1 MSEWSGTGLVYV
13 GGELHQLLV
22 PAGAVAQAVVEE
34 GDGRAAGH
42 HYIETMTEIFGQ
54 KQSFHLTQLILFL
67 LSYLFVFSNTHE
79 ETPVN
84 T

>member
-1 MSEWSGTGLVYV
+1 MSELSGTGLVYV

-42 HYIETMTEIFGQ
+42 HYTVHTAGIFWSKNNHFTRHNQ
-54 KQSFHLTQLILFL
+54 
-67 LSYLFVFSNTHE
+67 FS
-79 ETPVN
+79 VIYCIF
-84 T
+84 

>member
-42 HYIETMTEIFGQ
+42 HYI
-54 KQSFHLTQLILFL
+54 TQGL
-67 LSYLFVFSNTHE
+67 
-79 ETPVN
+79 
-84 T
+84 

>member
-42 HYIETMTEIFGQ
+42 HYI
-54 KQSFHLTQLILFL
+54 TQDTGWNIWSKTIISLNTINS
-67 LSYLFVFSNTHE
+67 LSLVICFS
-79 ETPVN
+79 V
-84 T
+84 

>member
-42 HYIETMTEIFGQ
+42 HYIETMTENIWS
-54 KQSFHLTQLILFL
+54 KTIISLNTINS
-67 LSYLFVFSNTHE
+67 LSLVICFS
-79 ETPVN
+79 V
-84 T
+84 

>member
-42 HYIETMTEIFGQ
+42 HYI
-54 KQSFHLTQLILFL
+54 TQRHWLECHFTQH
-67 LSYLFVFSNTHE
+67 N
-79 ETPVN
+79 
-84 T
+84 